1 MARKRRRDDILD
13 RMIASFSFRRTLL
26 HPAMLFLA
34 ATVLIIGTAIFS
46 WERYKNRILPPARYQ
61 LTSENLQVS
70 PQPAWTSP
78 DLQTMILG
86 DQRDQDYR
94 PKSIMDTALVPT
106 VANTLQSVG
115 WIENIDSI
123 RKSKHGLDVQ
133 LTYRRPVGMVEIN
146 SMTIAPSAFKGKKAV
161 NLHVDRQGVVMG
173 GPHSEQP
180 GDHLLISIGN
190 PMYMDQL
197 LPWSQWQD
205 VRVQGAARIG
215 EVLQD
220 RWKALGFYRLTTFR
234 SRANATDQ
242 RIPFQLW
249 TEPGRKYRVHL
260 IWGNP
265 PGQELANEASA
276 ADKILAMEQYVQANG
291 PFHQMTDRIVDVRT
305 GSVVVLGEYNNAKN
319 ESLSNLR

>member
-13 RMIASFSFRRTLL
+13 RMIASFSLRGTLL
-26 HPAMLFLA
+26 HPATLFLA
-34 ATVLIIGTAIFS
+34 ATVLIIGSAIFS
-46 WERYKNRILPPARYQ
+46 WERYKNRILPPDQYQ
-61 LTSENLQVS
+61 LTMDNLQIS
-70 PQPAWTSP
+70 PQPSWADP
-78 DLQTMILG
+78 DLRTMILG
-86 DQRDQDYR
+86 DERQQNFA
-94 PKSIMDTALVPT
+94 PLSVMDTALVPA
-106 VANTLQSVG
+106 VANTLESVG
-115 WIENIDSI
+115 WIENIDKI
-123 RKSKHGLDVQ
+123 QKSRHGLNVE

-146 SMTIAPSAFKGKKAV
+146 SMTMPKSTFKNLKPV
-161 NLHVDRQGVVMG
+161 NLHVDRQGVVMAG
-173 GPHSEQP
+173 AFSEQP
-180 GDHLLISIGN
+180 GEHLLISIGN

-205 VRVQGAARIG
+205 VRIQGAAKIS
-215 EVLQD
+215 EALQD

-265 PGQELANEASA
+265 PGEEMANEAST
-276 ADKILAMEQYVQANG
+276 ADKLLAMEQYAQANG
-291 PFHQMTDRIVDVRT
+291 PFHQMTDRVVDVRG
-305 GSVVVLGEYNNAKN
+305 GSVVVLGDYNNAKN